1 MTPPSLD
8 PLDLLAIVAHP
19 DDAELLCG
27 GTLIRAGDAGHRTGV
42 LDLTGGE
49 TGTAGSP
56 GLRATES
63 ERASEIL
70 GLAARRVAGLP
81 DGSIEN
87 SPAAR
92 NRVAAILRE
101 LRPDTVILMWP
112 EARHPDHRA
121 ASQLGHDA
129 CFVAGLARAPV
140 DGDPFRPR
148 KVLYALAYREHAPKP
163 SFVVDISGQ
172 MERKLDAIYAFGSQ
186 FEGKKGMGEV
196 YPGGE
201 RELREQ
207 LKVHAAY
214 YGGLIRAEYGEPF
227 WTRETMAVEDV
238 VRLPVASF

>member
-1 MTPPSLD
+1 MTEP

-49 TGTAGSP
+49 SGTAGTRE
-56 GLRATES
+56 LRSRES
-63 ERASEIL
+63 ELASQLL
-70 GLAARRVAGLP
+70 GLAVRRVAGLP
-81 DGSIEN
+81 DGSLQNTPE
-87 SPAAR
+87 AR
-92 NRVAAILRE
+92 TEVAGIIRE

-121 ASQLGHDA
+121 ASQLAYDA
-129 CFVAGLARAPV
+129 AFIAGLSKAPV
-140 DGDPFRPR
+140 DGAPFRPR
-148 KVLYALAYREHAPKP
+148 KVVYAMAYREHAPRP
-163 SFVVDISGQ
+163 SFVVDITEQ

-186 FEGKKGMGEV
+186 FEGRKGMGEV
-196 YPGGE
+196 YPGGD

-214 YGGLIRAEYGEPF
+214 YGGLIRTAYGEPF
-227 WTRETMAVEDV
+227 WTRETMAVPDIV
-238 VRLPVASF
+238 GLPVASF